1 MGIFALMIAELHGH
15 HLHGNM
21 SVSPG
26 VEQYDALNEHLG
38 GVTSNQDIDGQ

>member
-1 MGIFALMIAELHGH
+1 MGIFALIIAELHGP

-26 VEQYDALNEHLG
+26 DEQYDVLTEHLG
-38 GVTSNQDIDGQ
+38 VSHLTKI